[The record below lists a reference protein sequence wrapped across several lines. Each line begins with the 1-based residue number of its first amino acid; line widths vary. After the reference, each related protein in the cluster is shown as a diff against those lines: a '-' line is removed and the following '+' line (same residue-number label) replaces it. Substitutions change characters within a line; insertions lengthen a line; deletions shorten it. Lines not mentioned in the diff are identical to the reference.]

1 MSHVF
6 LYVYQVSNI
15 TYLSSLIHY
24 SFSFGGTGR
33 RAFLV
38 LKFFMLYTFV
48 SLHST
53 CISYSQ
59 KCVSAFHAAVST
71 SYLPVLYVYTLCLCQ
86 CISHDSSVHANV

>member
-1 MSHVF
+1 MCSCMFIKSVTSHIYHLSSITVF
-6 LYVYQVSNI
+6 LSVGPGDV
-15 TYLSSLIHY
+15 L
-24 SFSFGGTGR
+24 
-33 RAFLV
+33 LV